1 VVDFLPNSKKE
12 DICFFLQTIRNANPV
27 GRIILILDNFR
38 SHRANATMVQAF
50 RLDIDLVFLP
60 PYSPDLNPIEYI
72 WKSVKRVIS
81 DKFVKCLEDM
91 RMIISRL
98 FLDCSSRLH
107 LPDLGSLNSLE
118 TLVFIVRFG
127 TIVSFC

>member
-1 VVDFLPNSKKE
+1 MVDFLPHSKKE
-12 DICFFLQTIRNANPV
+12 DICFFLQTIRNANPD

-38 SHRANATMVQAF
+38 SHIANATMVQAF

-91 RMIISRL
+91 RMIISRS
-98 FLDCSSRLH
+98 FLDCSSRLSFARSWIAKF
-107 LPDLGSLNSLE
+107 LGDISVDS
-118 TLVFIVRFG
+118 
-127 TIVSFC
+127 

>member
-1 VVDFLPNSKKE
+1 MVDFLPHSKKE
-12 DICFFLQTIRNANPV
+12 DICFFLQTIRNANPD

-38 SHRANATMVQAF
+38 SHIANATMVQAF

-91 RMIISRL
+91 RMIISRS
-98 FLDCSSRLH
+98 FLDCSSRL
-107 LPDLGSLNSLE
+107 SFARSWIAKFLE
-118 TLVFIVRFG
+118 DISVY
-127 TIVSFC
+127 S

>member
-1 VVDFLPNSKKE
+1 MVDFLPHSKKE

-38 SHRANATMVQAF
+38 SHIANATMVQAF

-91 RMIISRL
+91 RMIISRS
-98 FLDCSSRLH
+98 FLDCSSRLSFARSWIAKF
-107 LPDLGSLNSLE
+107 LG
-118 TLVFIVRFG
+118 G
-127 TIVSFC
+127 Y